1 MRLNRVNEH
10 RGNGINPIMLIAV
23 AVIAVIL
30 LIVVG
35 YFLFGNGS
43 EESISQTAAEP
54 DNAETATPKKDPF
67 GSQTDNT
74 LEEPTDVPTRTPSPL
89 PTATAVPTPTVIPT
103 PTPTPTPSP
112 TLVPT
117 PVPTIDIA
125 KSPLPEVVND
135 NPPHVFVG
143 TVTID
148 GQIAPDGTEVSAW
161 MLQYSEPVG
170 SSVVPAVAGQP
181 GSYRLLIPQYGKN
194 FNGTVVRIKVD
205 GNFVTNA
212 VWQSGEG
219 EILDLVP

>member
-1 MRLNRVNEH
+1 MRLNRVNER
-10 RGNGINPIMLIAV
+10 RGNEINPVILIAA
-23 AVIAVIL
+23 AVIAIIL

-35 YFLFGNGS
+35 YFLFGNDS
-43 EESISQTAAEP
+43 EGSISQTAVEP
-54 DNAETATPKKDPF
+54 DNTETPALKKDHF
-67 GSQTDNT
+67 GSQTDNN
-74 LEEPTDVPTRTPSPL
+74 LEEPTDVPTRTPRPL
-89 PTATAVPTPTVIPT
+89 PTATAVPTPTVI

-148 GQIAPDGTEVSAW
+148 GQFAPDGTEVSAW

-170 SSVVPAVAGQP
+170 SSVVPAMAGQP